1 MIKFNKYVFIVCI
14 TVLGSACKDT
24 GGGST
29 SAESL
34 SGEGQQKY
42 RSSVS
47 SSTRYRSSH
56 RSTSHPTPTANHAP
70 STAPHTPTAIPQP
83 APTPVVVTPD
93 PRPAAPS
100 TPVAAVPTPAPTP
113 APVEAPTPAP
123 TVVGNAQLSW
133 TAPTKR
139 ENGDSLQRSELSH
152 YEVYYTSE
160 SGKSD
165 TIKVSDTSRTALT
178 VNDLEG
184 DTYYFAMAAVD
195 KDGIFSELSNEVPK
209 TIK

>member
-1 MIKFNKYVFIVCI
+1 MNKFNKYVFIVCI
-14 TVLGSACKDT
+14 AVLGTACKD
-24 GGGST
+24 GGGGAT
-29 SAESL
+29 GAESL
-34 SGEGQQKY
+34 SSEGQQKY
-42 RSSVS
+42 RSSNS
-47 SSTRYRSSH
+47 SSTRYRSSNRR
-56 RSTSHPTPTANHAP
+56 RSSNRAP
-70 STAPHTPTAIPQP
+70 SSAPRTPAATPQP
-83 APTPVVVTPD
+83 APTPVVVRPE
-93 PRPAAPS
+93 PRPAPQ
-100 TPVAAVPTPAPTP
+100 PTPIAEVPKPAPAPQPEPTP
-113 APVEAPTPAP
+113 EPAPAP
-123 TVVGNAQLSW
+123 TVVGSAQLSW

-139 ENGDSLQRSELSH
+139 ENGDSLPRAELSH

-165 TIKVSDTSRTALT
+165 TIKVSDPARTALT

>member
-1 MIKFNKYVFIVCI
+1 MNKFNKYVFIVCI
-14 TVLGSACKDT
+14 AALGSACKSS
-24 GGGST
+24 GGGAST

-34 SGEGQQKY
+34 SSEGQQKY
-42 RSSVS
+42 RSSTS
-47 SSTRYRSSH
+47 GSTRYRSSNRSSH
-56 RSTSHPTPTANHAP
+56 RIGSRTPAAQ
-70 STAPHTPTAIPQP
+70 PQP
-83 APTPVVVTPD
+83 APSPVVERPE
-93 PRPAAPS
+93 PRPAPQ
-100 TPVAAVPTPAPTP
+100 PEPIAAVPTPAPTP
-113 APVEAPTPAP
+113 APQPEPAPEPTPAP

-133 TAPTKR
+133 TAPTER
-139 ENGDSLQRSELSH
+139 ENGDSLIRSELSH

-165 TIKVSDTSRTALT
+165 TIRVSDTASTALT
-178 VNDLEG
+178 VSDLEG